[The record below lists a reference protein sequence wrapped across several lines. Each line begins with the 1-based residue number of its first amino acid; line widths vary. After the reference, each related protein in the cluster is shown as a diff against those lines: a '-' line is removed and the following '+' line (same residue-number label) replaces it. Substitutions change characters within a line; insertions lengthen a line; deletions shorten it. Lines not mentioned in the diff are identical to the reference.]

1 MSRIWEIFPNYKSLY
16 KVLCRSVQSVQ
27 YFWSSRVDAQSRT
40 WYLLVGPVFD
50 LPRVKLVP
58 DVRDQEDNLEEV
70 QPGVKEG
77 VIPVPEP
84 LEEDNAK
91 KTPVLLNVFLVTII
105 LSGHMYSCW
114 SPAL

>member
-1 MSRIWEIFPNYKSLY
+1 M
-16 KVLCRSVQSVQ
+16 
-27 YFWSSRVDAQSRT
+27 
-40 WYLLVGPVFD
+40 VGPVFD

-77 VIPVPEP
+77 VNPVPEP
-84 LEEDNAK
+84 LDEDSAK
-91 KTPVLLNVFLVTII
+91 KTPVLLNVSVFLVTII

>member
-1 MSRIWEIFPNYKSLY
+1 MGNIPDYKSLY
-16 KVLCRSVQSVQ
+16 KVLCRSVQSAQ
-27 YFWSSRVDAQSRT
+27 YFWSSLVDAQSRT
-40 WYLLVGPVFD
+40 WYLVVGAVFD

-84 LEEDNAK
+84 LDEDNAK

>member
-1 MSRIWEIFPNYKSLY
+1 MGNIPDYKSLY

-40 WYLLVGPVFD
+40 WYLVVGPVFD
-50 LPRVKLVP
+50 LPRVKLVS

-77 VIPVPEP
+77 VIPVP
-84 LEEDNAK
+84 
-91 KTPVLLNVFLVTII
+91 
-105 LSGHMYSCW
+105 G
-114 SPAL
+114 

>member
-1 MSRIWEIFPNYKSLY
+1 M
-16 KVLCRSVQSVQ
+16 
-27 YFWSSRVDAQSRT
+27 
-40 WYLLVGPVFD
+40 VGPVFD

-84 LEEDNAK
+84 LDEDNAK
-91 KTPVLLNVFLVTII
+91 KTSVLLNMFLVTII
-105 LSGHMYSCW
+105 LSGHMYSC
-114 SPAL
+114 